1 MSMLILQCNE
11 RGIARAATIVR
22 DGGVIA
28 YPTDTV
34 YGLGCD
40 PYNDGAVERVF
51 RIKGR
56 EEGKAMPL
64 LCASIDDA
72 MKIAYMDERALILAR
87 HFWPG
92 ALTIVARLRDRRIS
106 SKIIKDGKVGVRV
119 PRHEHALRLIR
130 SCNGVLVGTS
140 ANPSGMNPA
149 SDARQVIAILKE
161 LDAVLDCGAVS
172 IGKVSTVYDVD
183 EGRVIREGAIPREEL
198 ERCLMI
204 YYR

>member
-1 MSMLILQCNE
+1 MLLLRCDE
-11 RGIARAATIVR
+11 HGIARAATIVR
-22 DGGVIA
+22 EGGVVA

-40 PYNDGAVERVF
+40 PYNDDAVERIF

-64 LCASIDDA
+64 LCSSVEDA
-72 MKIAYMDERALILAR
+72 MRIAYMDERALILAR

-92 ALTIVARLRDRRIS
+92 ALTIVARLKDGRIS

-119 PRHEHALRLIR
+119 PKHEHALRLI
-130 SCNGVLVGTS
+130 SLCNGVLVGTS
-140 ANPSGMNPA
+140 ANPSGMSPA
-149 SDARQVIAILKE
+149 SDAVQVVSTLKG
-161 LDAVLDCGAVS
+161 LDAVLDCGATQ
-172 IGKVSTVYDVD
+172 IGKASTVYDVD

-198 ERCLMI
+198 ERCLM

>member
-1 MSMLILQCNE
+1 MLPLLLQCNE
-11 RGIARAATIVR
+11 QGIAKAATIVR

-40 PYNDGAVERVF
+40 PYNDDAVERVF

-64 LCASIDDA
+64 LCASVDDA
-72 MKIAYMDERALILAR
+72 MRIAYMDERALILAR

-92 ALTIVARLRDRRIS
+92 ALTIVARLKDERIS

-130 SCNGVLVGTS
+130 LCNGVLVGTS

-149 SDARQVIAILKE
+149 SDAGQVMAMLKG
-161 LDAVLDCGAVS
+161 LDAVLDCGAVY
-172 IGKVSTVYDVD
+172 IGKASTVYYVD
-183 EGRVIREGAIPREEL
+183 EGKVIREGAIPKEEL
-198 ERCLMI
+198 ERCLMM